1 MKTVN
6 HFSDRLKSKTVK
18 NSIINNIARDFNLT
32 PIFAEAYFKQ
42 IVTYFTE
49 HVQLELTSGQL
60 HYLAIDDREP
70 AGKPVDLCRKKSVKL
85 TLHNPDEDLKA
96 YKELGLSGLR
106 HHRLL
111 RITKEAIEQG
121 ALLSYEDIA
130 FILTTSIITIKR
142 DIAYLRR
149 NGKTIPSRGWRHDMG
164 RGTTHK
170 TQILD
175 LYLAGYQFSEIEKR
189 THHSEGAVKRYI
201 QDFSKIILLHLN
213 DFSVDQIRISTS
225 FSNRLIGEY
234 IKLYNNYK
242 LENNSR
248 LNAIFNFSKKKL
260 QPNGDKE
267 YD

>member
-6 HFSDRLKSKTVK
+6 NFSDRLKSKTVK

-42 IVTYFTE
+42 IISYFTE
-49 HVQLELTSGQL
+49 HVQLELSSGQV

-70 AGKPVDLCRKKSVKL
+70 AGKPIDLCRKKSVRL
-85 TLHNPDEDLKA
+85 TLHNPDDDLKA
-96 YKELGLSGLR
+96 YKESGLSGLR
-106 HHRLL
+106 QHRLL

-175 LYLAGYQFSEIEKR
+175 LYLSGYQFIEIEKR
-189 THHSEGAVKRYI
+189 THHSEAAVKRYI
-201 QDFSKIILLHLN
+201 QDFSKIILLHIKE
-213 DFSVDQIRISTS
+213 FSVDQIRISTS

-234 IKLYNNYK
+234 IKLYKKYK
-242 LENNSR
+242 LEDNSR
-248 LNAIFNFSKKKL
+248 LNAIFNLSKKKP
-260 QPNGDKE
+260 QPNGD
-267 YD
+267 

>member
-170 TQILD
+170 TQILN

-201 QDFSKIILLHLN
+201 QDFSKIILLHLK

-234 IKLYNNYK
+234 IKLYNKYK

-248 LNAIFNFSKKKL
+248 LNAIFNLSKKKL
-260 QPNGDKE
+260 QPKGGK
-267 YD
+267 